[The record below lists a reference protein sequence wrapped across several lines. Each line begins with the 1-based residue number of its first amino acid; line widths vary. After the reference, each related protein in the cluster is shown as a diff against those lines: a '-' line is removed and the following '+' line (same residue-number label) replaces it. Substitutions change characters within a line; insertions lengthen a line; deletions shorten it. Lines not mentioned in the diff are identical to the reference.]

1 MEFIAVSKERANLP
15 PERARELMRLFSQ
28 WQPPE
33 GLTLKSLYFEAGGTR
48 AFALLETDR
57 AASMMEVQATY
68 ADYLDFEFVPVIP
81 AQDGAPIIGQAQAW
95 VDRMKRG

>member
-1 MEFIAVSKERANLP
+1 MEFMVVSKERTNLT
-15 PERARELMRLFSQ
+15 PERARELMRLFGQ

-33 GLTLKSLYFEAGGTR
+33 GLNLKSLYFEAGGTR
-48 AFALLETDR
+48 AFALVETDQ
-57 AASMMEVQATY
+57 AALMMEVQATY

-81 AQDGAPIIGQAQAW
+81 AEQGAPIIGQAQAW

>member
-1 MEFIAVSKERANLP
+1 MEFMVVSKDRANLT

-33 GLTLKSLYFEAGGTR
+33 GLNLKSLYFEAGGTR
-48 AFALLETDR
+48 AFGLVETDR
-57 AASMMEVQATY
+57 AALMMEVQATF

-81 AQDGAPIIGQAQAW
+81 AQEGAPIIGQAQAW